1 MTKGQQAMAHA
12 MIFPEADTAYPG
24 KKSREGKL
32 LETKSFSGARLSQA
46 RTVLA
51 AAPDL
56 ARGVLNGSEPLDKAY
71 ETVRHREA
79 RPATATFQMSRRT
92 GNFRQAGISGTAHM

>member
-71 ETVRHREA
+71 ETVREPALSCALDTQGLLSA
-79 RPATATFQMSRRT
+79 RPAV
-92 GNFRQAGISGTAHM
+92 